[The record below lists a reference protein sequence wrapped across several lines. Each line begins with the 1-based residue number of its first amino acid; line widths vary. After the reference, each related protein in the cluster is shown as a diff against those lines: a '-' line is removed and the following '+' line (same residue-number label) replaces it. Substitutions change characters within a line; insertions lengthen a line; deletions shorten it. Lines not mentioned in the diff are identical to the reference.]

1 MSAVPFWFYAHG
13 SRLMA
18 QRSNN
23 MALRNDYIQQRLQSA
38 FGEDVYSFEEPFGM
52 LTFETK
58 PEQNLKVMQ
67 FLYDDPQLAF
77 QFLTDLTAVH
87 YPAYQGRELA
97 VVYHL
102 HNLVENCRIR
112 FKVFV
117 PVEKPDVFTAT
128 KIFEA
133 ANWLEREAYD
143 FYGVNFVG
151 HPNLIRIQNV
161 EEMDYFPLRKEYP
174 LEDQTRIDKDD
185 EMFGRG
191 GSFGFGNKKAE
202 GEPATIPAAMKDR
215 IQIES
220 SNAGHQQ

>member
-1 MSAVPFWFYAHG
+1 
-13 SRLMA
+13 
-18 QRSNN
+18 
-23 MALRNDYIQQRLQSA
+23 MALSNELIQQRLQEK
-38 FGEDVYSFEEPFGM
+38 FGEGVFSFEQPYGM
-52 LTFETK
+52 LSFETR
-58 PEQNLKVMQ
+58 PELNLKVMQ
-67 FLYDDPQLAF
+67 ALYDDPQLSF

-87 YPAYQGRELA
+87 YPAYKDRELA

-117 PVEKPDVFTAT
+117 PIAKPDVFSAT

-151 HPNLIRIQNV
+151 HPNLKRIQNV
-161 EEMDYFPLRKEYP
+161 DEMDYFPLRKEYP
-174 LEDQTRIDKDD
+174 LEDQTRLDKDD

-191 GSFGFGNKKAE
+191 GTMDFGNKHTDDHSHTVAE
-202 GEPATIPAAMKDR
+202 MNKPAEDEKLL
-215 IQIES
+215 
-220 SNAGHQQ
+220 NG